1 MNKLFGENNNH
12 EMIIKETEFIKSAT
26 NLEQCTPEPLPEYAF
41 IGRSNVG
48 KSSLINMLVNKKGL
62 AKTSSSPGKTQ
73 TINFFKVNKQWML
86 VDLPGYGYAKVSQ
99 EERAKWKKMIWDYIE
114 QREFLMCI
122 FILVDLRIEPQKSD
136 MEFVNKVGEIG
147 VPLCIV
153 FTKADKIP
161 KTQIPKSVAIHK
173 KEYLKHW
180 EELPLMFISSTE
192 TKSGREEILE
202 FIEKANEGFANRDMG

>member
-1 MNKLFGENNNH
+1 MV
-12 EMIIKETEFIKSAT
+12 IKESAFVKSAT
-26 NLEQCTPEPLPEYAF
+26 NMEQCPQEPVPEYAF

-48 KSSLINMLVNKKGL
+48 KSSLINLLVNKKGL

-73 TINFFKVNKQWML
+73 TINFFKINDNWMI

-99 EERAKWKKMIWDYIE
+99 EQRAKWKKMIWDYIR
-114 QREFLMCI
+114 QRTVLMCI

-136 MEFVNKVGEIG
+136 LEFINSVGEEG

-153 FTKADKIP
+153 FTKSDKIP
-161 KTQIPKSVAIHK
+161 KTKIPQKVAVHK
-173 KEYLKHW
+173 AVYEKYW
-180 EELPLMFISSTE
+180 DELPMMFISSTE

-202 FIEKANEGFANRDMG
+202 FIEVANEGFADRGA